1 MILYATVAMSI
12 VVVVFGT
19 AAFAPAILE
28 FIQRKENK

>member
-1 MILYATVAMSI
+1 MILYAIVAMSI